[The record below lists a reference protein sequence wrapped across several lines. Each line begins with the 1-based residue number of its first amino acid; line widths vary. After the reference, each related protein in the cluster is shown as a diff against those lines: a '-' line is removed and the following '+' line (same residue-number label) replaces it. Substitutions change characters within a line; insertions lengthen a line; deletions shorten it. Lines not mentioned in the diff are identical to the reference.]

1 MKPYFTFN
9 SNNVLNR
16 ALKKKITM
24 TAKEMAEALVF
35 HEAEKPFTIEK
46 VSLPTPRSN
55 EVLVRIAYTT
65 ICTSDLHTYYGR
77 RTSPCPSILGH
88 EIIGRVVSLGSAI
101 NTDYKGE
108 ALQVGNLITWS
119 VYAHDVHGTMAKKGF
134 PQKSQNL
141 FKYGHQRLASDKPLS
156 GGFATHCLLREGTAI
171 FNLSDR
177 LNYKELAPLNCTHAT
192 IAGAIRLAGDLNNK
206 NVLVTGVGMLGLSAC
221 AMAKESG
228 ANSVYAMDRDIDRL
242 NVAKTFGVNQTIE
255 AHLEVN
261 DITEQLGANQGI
273 DVVIDTTGVPS
284 VMEKGLSLLSIGGM
298 AVWVGAVYS
307 QRATQVNAEMIVR
320 NLLTIKGLHNYRPQ
334 DLAVAIAFLEENHK
348 KYPFE
353 TLVNKDYLL
362 NELGIAFNEAPKGGH
377 YRIGIRQDQS

>member
-1 MKPYFTFN
+1 
-9 SNNVLNR
+9 
-16 ALKKKITM
+16 M

-35 HEAEKPFTIEK
+35 HEVEKPFTIEK
-46 VSLPTPRSN
+46 VSLPTPKSN
-55 EVLVRIAYTT
+55 EVLVKIAYTT

-77 RTSPCPSILGH
+77 RTSPSPSILGH
-88 EIIGRVVSLGSAI
+88 EIIGYVISLGAAI
-101 NTDYKGE
+101 TTDYNGKN
-108 ALQVGNLITWS
+108 LQVGNLVTWS
-119 VYAHDVHGTMAKKGF
+119 IYAHDQNETMAKKGF
-134 PQKSQNL
+134 PQKSRSL
-141 FKYGHQRLASDKPLS
+141 FKYGHQQVAPDKPLS

-171 FNLSDR
+171 FKLSEQ
-177 LNYKELAPLNCTHAT
+177 LTFKELAPLNCTHAT

-228 ANSVYAMDRDIDRL
+228 ASNVYAMDRDVDRL

-255 AHLEVN
+255 AHLAVN
-261 DITEQLGANQGI
+261 DITKQLGTDQGI

-284 VMEKGLSLLSIGGM
+284 VMEKSLSLLGIGGV

-307 QRATQVNAEMIVR
+307 QRETQVNAEMIVR

-334 DLAVAIAFLEENHK
+334 DLVTAIVFLEKNHK

-353 TLVNKDYLL
+353 TLVNKDFLL
-362 NELGIAFNEAPKGGH
+362 NELDTAFNEAHKGGH
-377 YRIGIRQDQS
+377 YRVGVRQDHF